1 MTKSIAFTKAKL
13 GPLTLKNRIIRS
25 AAFEGMCPDGI
36 PSESLYKYHQ
46 AVAEGGVAMTT
57 VAYMAVSN
65 NGRAFNH
72 ECWMNDEVIPH
83 LKKLTDLIKKSGA
96 KASVQLGHCG
106 NMADKKIG
114 GHVIAPSS
122 IYNLFSFTLPE
133 EMTEKD
139 ISDIITAYGDS
150 VTIAM
155 KSGFDAV
162 EIHAGHGYLISQFLS
177 LITNKRTDRWG
188 GSLENRYRFL
198 HEVIKEVKK
207 RAGNKIAVIVKM
219 NLRDAVPGGIEIEDS
234 VNIAKKL
241 EKDGV
246 DALVLSGGF
255 VSRNPM
261 YLMRG
266 KTPFKELAHYQT
278 KGIFVKLGL
287 LLAGRFFMKSYEYKD
302 LYFMEDSIKIRNAV
316 KIPVIYVGGASSL
329 KGIEKAISN
338 GFNFV
343 QLGRA
348 LVYETDF
355 VKKINKDPEYISG
368 CIESGPCNECMASIY
383 SSEAKCY
390 YKIRKGI
397 S

>member
-1 MTKSIAFTKAKL
+1 MSKSKAFTKAKL

-25 AAFEGMCPDGI
+25 AAFEGMCPNGY

-46 AVAEGGVAMTT
+46 AVAEGGVGMTT

-72 ECWMNDEVIPH
+72 ECWMHEDIIPH
-83 LKKLTDLIKKSGA
+83 LKKLTDKIKKAGA
-96 KASVQLGHCG
+96 KSSVQLGHCG

-114 GHVIAPSS
+114 GRVLAPTRKF
-122 IYNLFSFTLPE
+122 NLFSFTMTE
-133 EMTEKD
+133 EMSEKD
-139 ISDIITAYGDS
+139 IADIIYAYGNS
-150 VTIAM
+150 VSIAI

-177 LITNKRTDRWG
+177 PVTNERTDRWG
-188 GSLENRYRFL
+188 GSLENRTRFL
-198 HEVIKEVKK
+198 REVIKEVKK
-207 RAGNKIAVIVKM
+207 KAGKKIAVIVKM
-219 NLRDAVPGGIEIEDS
+219 NLRDAVPGGVDIEDS
-234 VNIAKKL
+234 IEIAKIL

-266 KTPFKELAHYQT
+266 NTPFKELAHYQT
-278 KGIFVKLGL
+278 KGLIIKLGL
-287 LLAGRFFMKSYEYKD
+287 LLAGRFFMKSYKYED
-302 LYFMEDSIKIRNAV
+302 LYFLEDALRIRKAV
-316 KIPVIYVGGASSL
+316 KIPVIYVGGTSSL
-329 KGIEKAISN
+329 KGIEKVLSN

-355 VKKINKDPEYISG
+355 VKKIENNPEYISG
-368 CIESGPCNECMASIY
+368 CVESGPCNECMAAIY

>member
-1 MTKSIAFTKAKL
+1 MSKSIAFTKSKL

-25 AAFEGMCPDGI
+25 AAFEGMCPNGI
-36 PSESLYKYHQ
+36 PSDSLYKYHK
-46 AVAEGGVAMTT
+46 AVAEGGVGMTT

-72 ECWMNDEVIPH
+72 ECWMNDDIIPH
-83 LKKLTDLIKKSGA
+83 LKKLTAIIKKAGA
-96 KASVQLGHCG
+96 KSSVQLGHCG
-106 NMADKKIG
+106 NMADKKVSG
-114 GHVIAPSS
+114 DRVLAPTRKF
-122 IYNLFSFTLPE
+122 NLFSFTMTE

-139 ISDIITAYGDS
+139 ISDIINAYGNS
-150 VTIAM
+150 VSIAM

-177 LITNKRTDRWG
+177 PITNERTDRWG

-207 RAGNKIAVIVKM
+207 KAGKKIAVIVKM

-234 VNIAKKL
+234 IKIAKRL

-266 KTPFKELAHYQT
+266 NTPFKELAHYQT
-278 KGIFVKLGL
+278 KGLFVKLGL
-287 LLAGRFFMKSYEYKD
+287 LLAGRFFMKSYKYED
-302 LYFMEDSIKIRNAV
+302 LYFFEDSKKIRNIV
-316 KIPVIYVGGASSL
+316 KIPVIYVGGAASL
-329 KGIEKAISN
+329 KSIEKVIKN

-343 QLGRA
+343 QIGRA
-348 LVYETDF
+348 LIYETDF
-355 VKKINKDPEYISG
+355 VKRIEKEPEYISG
-368 CIESGPCNECMASIY
+368 CVKTGPCNECMAAIY
-383 SSEAKCY
+383 SGEAKCY
-390 YKIRKGI
+390 YKIRNGI
-397 S
+397 